1 MNEPGFEPLFDGVSL
16 TGWSAIPRHYGQL
29 YPGGPGVLDVNT
41 DFPRDYNSQA
51 DAHPAAWSVEDGAIV
66 GRQQPEGSGYGGYLI
81 SDRGYG
87 DFELRLEANP
97 DWPADTGIMVRRRRD
112 SWEGLQVLID
122 HRQSG
127 SIGGFYGNGI
137 GGFHAVPFALD
148 ARRAPDGTPI
158 GLQLDDP
165 ATSVEPFTPEKRAML
180 TKSAQAEDFL
190 AAVGRLERFPD
201 PLRRRAGAY
210 HRLGQRSSGGGNRP
224 GEASGSPLRSRG
236 GAGSARRPRAHR
248 VRGPRQRRPSRAGP
262 LGAQRPLPVA
272 SYPHQGALRCK
283 PNMLEVPCD
292 RQPSE
297 PAALS

>member
-41 DFPRDYNSQA
+41 DFPRDYNSHA

-81 SDRGYG
+81 SDRDYG

-97 DWPADTGIMVRRRRD
+97 DWPADTGIMVRRLRD

-180 TKSAQAEDFL
+180 TKSADADEFL
-190 AAVGRLERFPD
+190 AAWRWGDWNEFRIRCVGAPVLTTVWVNDLLVAEIDLAQLQAPHYDPDAVLGVLGGRGHIAFEVHDND
-201 PLRRRAGAY
+201 PL
-210 HRLGQRSSGGGNRP
+210 LGRDRWAP
-224 GEASGSPLRSRG
+224 
-236 GAGSARRPRAHR
+236 SARCRWRHIR
-248 VRGPRQRRPSRAGP
+248 IKE
-262 LGAQRPLPVA
+262 L
-272 SYPHQGALRCK
+272 
-283 PNMLEVPCD
+283 
-292 RQPSE
+292 
-297 PAALS
+297 